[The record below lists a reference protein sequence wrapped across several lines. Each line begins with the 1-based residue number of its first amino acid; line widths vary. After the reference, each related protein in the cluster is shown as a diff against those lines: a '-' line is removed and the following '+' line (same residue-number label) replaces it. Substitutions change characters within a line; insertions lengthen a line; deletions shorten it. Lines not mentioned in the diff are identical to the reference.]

1 MVGVVIIL
9 ELCLTIMSLS
19 KAAAMIMM
27 AELRPFHASKVAAM
41 IRTIKA
47 FIHVEGLSNN
57 DVSAQGLSGVG
68 EIENG
73 VVESGFFWSMV

>member
-9 ELCLTIMSLS
+9 ELCLTIMMSLS

-27 AELRPFHASKVAAM
+27 AELRPFHGSKVAAM
-41 IRTIKA
+41 IRTINF

-57 DVSAQGLSGVG
+57 DVSG
-68 EIENG
+68 
-73 VVESGFFWSMV
+73 

>member
-19 KAAAMIMM
+19 KAAAMIMI
-27 AELRPFHASKVAAM
+27 AELRPFHANNLAAM

-57 DVSAQGLSGVG
+57 DVSGGSGL
-68 EIENG
+68 
-73 VVESGFFWSMV
+73 F

>member
-27 AELRPFHASKVAAM
+27 AELRPFHGSKVAAM
-41 IRTIKA
+41 IRTIKLSYLTMTSQDRRLGA
-47 FIHVEGLSNN
+47 CLMWGKLKMVWWKVVSFGLKC
-57 DVSAQGLSGVG
+57 
-68 EIENG
+68 
-73 VVESGFFWSMV
+73 